1 MSIVNILNTQGQ
13 NILLNIF
20 GGPIVNAAR
29 GIAVQVTH
37 ALYSFISSF
46 QTSVNPQIVKSY
58 ASKDFIYF
66 QDLIFVSSKISFFL
80 FLLLVVPVFTEM
92 EQILYLWLN
101 VVPEHTVV
109 FCRYVLLTGLLTTF
123 SSPIITAASSSGNI
137 RKFQLIVNSVFLLN
151 IPISYTFL
159 KLGYNS
165 DSVFQV
171 ALFMEAIALIC
182 RLLVV
187 KTLVPFNVQKYFKH
201 VLFKALVVFCIV
213 MIPVYI
219 IHSYFLPTI
228 HRLFFTI
235 IFSGLYCA
243 IIIFFIGL
251 TLGVIFVNNANE
263 TQANQISGY
272 INNFINSIKE
282 NYQISTKEL
291 LKNSIINNAGIA
303 VLLWFLGSTVIGFP
317 LIYVF
322 VGYKGYCIG
331 YTVSS
336 VMATVGTGKG
346 IIFIIATMLIQNIIY
361 IPTILTLSVSGI
373 KLYRLI
379 MEDRR
384 RENIKLQIL
393 KHTIFSILMLILL
406 LISSLLETYISG
418 NLSGI
423 FLKYC

>member
-1 MSIVNILNTQGQ
+1 MRGNRRQTNPNRLKNIIIEFIKE
-13 NILLNIF
+13 NIK
-20 GGPIVNAAR
+20 
-29 GIAVQVTH
+29 T
-37 ALYSFISSF
+37 Y
-46 QTSVNPQIVKSY
+46 
-58 ASKDFIYF
+58 
-66 QDLIFVSSKISFFL
+66 LI
-80 FLLLVVPVFTEM
+80 
-92 EQILYLWLN
+92 
-101 VVPEHTVV
+101 
-109 FCRYVLLTGLLTTF
+109 LT
-123 SSPIITAASSSGNI
+123 
-137 RKFQLIVNSVFLLN
+137 
-151 IPISYTFL
+151 
-159 KLGYNS
+159 
-165 DSVFQV
+165 
-171 ALFMEAIALIC
+171 
-182 RLLVV
+182 
-187 KTLVPFNVQKYFKH
+187 
-201 VLFKALVVFCIV
+201 
-213 MIPVYI
+213 
-219 IHSYFLPTI
+219 
-228 HRLFFTI
+228 
-235 IFSGLYCA
+235 
-243 IIIFFIGL
+243 IIFFIGL

-291 LKNSIINNAGIA
+291 LKNSIINNVGIA

-317 LIYVF
+317 LIYVV

-346 IIFIIATMLIQNIIY
+346 IIATMLIQNIIY

-406 LISSLLETYISG
+406 LISSLLETYVSG
-418 NLSGI
+418 NLSSI